1 MRWILL
7 AVSLLIGY
15 GSDAQIKRERGQKK
29 QPIFGAGIVAGV
41 QFTQMDGD
49 NYTGYDLP
57 GLSMGAR
64 GVIRLTR
71 RDEVR
76 MELLYSQQGSRV
88 ENGTGRTFNNDK
100 GRILRLNYAE
110 VPIVFFHQVGKQK
123 TNRGTGLEVGI
134 AYARLLNYRIEEPFL
149 NDRWESYTEIV
160 EEFNS
165 NQLSAVVGLTHRFS
179 PSIEVSVRSNMGF
192 TRVYENEEVA
202 NFRPQNAA
210 DLLSPLLR
218 RYGFL
223 RNYGIVLRA
232 GYNFL

>member
-7 AVSLLIGY
+7 ALLCLLGY

-29 QPIFGAGIVAGV
+29 QPIFGAGVIAGV
-41 QFTQMDGD
+41 QFTQLDGD

-57 GLSMGAR
+57 GLSIGAR

-88 ENGTGRTFNNDK
+88 ENGTGRTYNNAK
-100 GRILRLNYAE
+100 ERILRLNYAE
-110 VPIVFFHQVGKQK
+110 VPIVFFHQVGRQKQ
-123 TNRGTGLEVGI
+123 NRGTGFEVGFS
-134 AYARLLNYRIEEPFL
+134 YGRLLNFSIEEPFL
-149 NDRWESYTEIV
+149 NNRWESYAEISDR
-160 EEFNS
+160 FNS

-179 PSIEVSVRSNMGF
+179 SNIEISARSNMGL
-192 TRVYENEEVA
+192 TRFYRDEEVL
-202 NFRPQNAA
+202 NFRPDSIA
-210 DLLSPLLR
+210 DTLSPLLR

-232 GYNFL
+232 AYNFL